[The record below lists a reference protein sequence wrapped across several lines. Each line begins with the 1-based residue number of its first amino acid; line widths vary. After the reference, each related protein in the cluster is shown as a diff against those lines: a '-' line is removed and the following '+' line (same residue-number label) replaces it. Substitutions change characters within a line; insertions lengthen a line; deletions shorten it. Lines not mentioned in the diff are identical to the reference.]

1 MDNQERERGTPEDY
15 RPILGAVNVLI
26 ADDHKIIRDGMKM
39 VLNSVNNN
47 DYNVFEADSYESAI
61 TLITSGE
68 VSIDIAF
75 VDYRM
80 GAVNGD
86 ELVRYLAL
94 KHPEI
99 KTVGISNYDETAY
112 VIKMVHAGAKG
123 YVLKNIGVEE
133 LQLCIE
139 KVLSGKRYF
148 SEEIKDKLD
157 DTREASEEK
166 AGEEVAEQAE
176 SALKGKERISEREI
190 QIVRLIAK
198 ELTNEEIA
206 ETLNVSK
213 RTVDN
218 QRMNLMQRINVRN
231 TAGLVRWAFQKG
243 LIE

>member
-1 MDNQERERGTPEDY
+1 MDNQERERGTPENN
-15 RPILGAVNVLI
+15 RPVLSAVNVLI

-47 DYNVFEADSYESAI
+47 EYNVFEADSYESAI

-68 VSIDIAF
+68 VSIDVAF

-176 SALKGKERISEREI
+176 SAVKGKERISEREI

>member
-1 MDNQERERGTPEDY
+1 
-15 RPILGAVNVLI
+15 VLI

-47 DYNVFEADSYESAI
+47 EYTVFEADSYESAI
-61 TLITSGE
+61 ALITSGE
-68 VSIDIAF
+68 VHIDIAF

-157 DTREASEEK
+157 DSREASEEK
-166 AGEEVAEQAE
+166 SGEEAVELAE
-176 SALKGKERISEREI
+176 SVAKAKDKITEREI

>member
-15 RPILGAVNVLI
+15 RSILGAVNVLI

-39 VLNSVNNN
+39 VLNSVENNE
-47 DYNVFEADSYESAI
+47 YTVFEADSYESAI
-61 TLITSGE
+61 ALIDSGE
-68 VSIDIAF
+68 AIIDIAF

-80 GAVNGD
+80 GAINGD
-86 ELVRYLAL
+86 ELVSYLAV

-139 KVLSGKRYF
+139 KVLTGKRYF

-157 DTREASEEK
+157 VSKDTSDEKTGEDALEQDEARTERKEK
-166 AGEEVAEQAE
+166 
-176 SALKGKERISEREI
+176 ITEREI